1 MGVKA
6 VARLVPTI
14 LAAAGLW
21 LVADGLWIPAK
32 AALAQHLIGQAWE
45 RAQAGGT
52 DARPWPWT
60 DARPW
65 PWADTQPVARLTVP
79 RLGIEQTVLAGASGR
94 VLAFGPGHHS
104 GTAAPGEVGNMVIS
118 GHRDTHFR
126 FLATLEPGDRIAV
139 EGTDGRRRDYAVSRT
154 EVVDHRQARLSVA
167 ADRARLTLVTCY
179 PFDAVIPGGPL
190 RYLVFAEATAQAS
203 SPGR

>member
-1 MGVKA
+1 MGVKP
-6 VARLVPTI
+6 VARVAAAVLT
-14 LAAAGLW
+14 AAGLW
-21 LVADGLWIPAK
+21 LVVDGLWIPAK
-32 AALAQHLIGQAWE
+32 AALAQHLIGQAWD

-52 DARPWPWT
+52 DARPWPW
-60 DARPW
+60 
-65 PWADTQPVARLTVP
+65 ADTRPFARLTVL
-79 RLGIEQTVLAGASGR
+79 RLDIEQTVLAGASGR

-104 GTAAPGEVGNMVIS
+104 GTASPGEIGNMVIS

-154 EVVDHRQARLSVA
+154 EVVDHRQARLSLA

-190 RYLVFAEATAQAS
+190 RYLVVAEATAQAS